1 MKLLSRMTRFLRPSR
16 NLWPVQDRT
25 FLADRFL
32 RGNGLEIGALHN
44 PLPVPAGV
52 LVRYIDRMPV
62 SELRQHY
69 PELAA
74 LPLIPLDII
83 DDGETL
89 KTIPDHS
96 QDFIIANH
104 FLEHCEDP
112 IGAFK
117 NFYRVVKPGGII
129 YLAIPEK
136 SQTFDRER
144 PVTSMDHLWEDHTVG
159 TDQSRL
165 GHYLEWAQLVD
176 HRTDDAENHAQRLLQ
191 KKYSIHFHVWDQPA
205 WQNFLAE
212 MQSTAHFKLEWMCQ
226 HGIELI
232 SILRKK

>member
-1 MKLLSRMTRFLRPSR
+1 MKLLSRMRRFLRPSR
-16 NLWPVQDRT
+16 NLWPVRDRNA
-25 FLADRFL
+25 LAARFL
-32 RGNGLEIGALHN
+32 QGIGLEIGALHN

-52 LVRYIDRMPV
+52 HVRYIDRMPV
-62 SELRQHY
+62 SDLRQHY

-74 LPLIPLDII
+74 LPLVPVDII

-89 KTIPDHS
+89 KTISDQS

-112 IGAFK
+112 ISAFK
-117 NFYRVVKPGGII
+117 NFHRVVKPGGIL
-129 YLAIPEK
+129 YLAVPEK

-144 PVTSMDHLWEDHTVG
+144 PVTMLNHLWEDHTLG
-159 TDQSRL
+159 TDHSRL

-176 HRTDDAENHAQRLLQ
+176 HRTNDAETHAQRLMQ

-205 WQNFLAE
+205 WLHFLAE
-212 MQSTAHFKLEWMCQ
+212 MQKVLRFRVEWMCQ

-232 SILRKK
+232 SILRK